1 MKTVLVNVP
10 FRDKYTGEVYDA
22 GKTYPMTAERVAEV
36 KEVNPNFV
44 TVVGNAPDPVEEAA
58 IEKVPEEEIIEE
70 VAAEEVIEEVDAEE
84 VPVKEPKKRAKSNK

>member
-10 FRDKYTGEVYDA
+10 FRDKYTGEVYEA
-22 GKTYPMTAERVAEV
+22 GKTYPMSAERVAEV

-44 TVVGNAPDPVEEAA
+44 TVVGNAPDPVEEA
-58 IEKVPEEEIIEE
+58 IEE